1 MGPVNRTSTA
11 WWPPARRGTGYRA
24 RVTSA
29 RLVLVHGTRFSHTQW
44 APYAGRFPDLQ
55 VVTPDLP
62 GHGRRLGEEF
72 TTAGAVAAIA
82 DAVEEGDPDL
92 PVVLVGHSLGGY
104 MAMAYAAAHPRRL
117 AGLVLVGAAA
127 VPEGVGAAAYR
138 LLGKALVRSGE
149 ARAGALANRVIGR
162 LAGVD
167 VRDAI
172 VAGGT
177 SYDALTAAWDAVMAD
192 CRPGLLTGVRC
203 PVLVVG
209 GQLDQ
214 LALHARRFAAAAPD
228 GRVHIVRRATHFLPL
243 THPDELTALITD
255 FVAEVTGTGRAGP
268 GA

>member
-1 MGPVNRTSTA
+1 MTT
-11 WWPPARRGTGYRA
+11 
-24 RVTSA
+24 A

-62 GHGRRLGEEF
+62 GHGTRIGEPF
-72 TTAGAVAAIA
+72 TTEAAVAAVA
-82 DAVEEGDPDL
+82 ESVEEGDPDL
-92 PVVLVGHSLGGY
+92 PVVLLGHSLGGY

-127 VPEGVGAAAYR
+127 VPEGLGAAAYR
-138 LLGKALVRSGE
+138 VLGRALVRSGE

-162 LAGVD
+162 LAGAE

-177 SYDALTAAWDAVMAD
+177 SYDALTAAWEAVITD
-192 CRPGLLTGVRC
+192 CRPGMLAGVRC

-214 LALHARRFAAAAPD
+214 LAVHARRFAAAAPD
-228 GRVHIVRRATHFLPL
+228 GRLHIVRRATHFLPL
-243 THPDELTALITD
+243 THPDELTALVTD
-255 FVAEVTGTGRAGP
+255 LVAEVTGEGRPAP
-268 GA
+268 RA